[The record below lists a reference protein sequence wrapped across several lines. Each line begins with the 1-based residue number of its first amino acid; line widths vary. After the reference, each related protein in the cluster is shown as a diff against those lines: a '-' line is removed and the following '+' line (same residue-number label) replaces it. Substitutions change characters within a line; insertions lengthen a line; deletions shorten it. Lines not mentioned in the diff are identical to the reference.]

1 MNAAEIIKALQAP
14 TPAGEIRW
22 IPTVKKPKKWMWTAY
37 VEGDYMRRKILEV
50 SPVHDIKILSTWMD
64 GTCKMVSVEVTLHGD
79 DHDTVSAG
87 ISGAEPKQ
95 NVIPANR
102 WKAAKTGAI
111 KNALLEL
118 GFSLDIHGMSEWT
131 KPDKEPN
138 STASRPSQQSQRPEQ
153 ATSQLGST
161 HPEVIEERASMTPT
175 EFWTAIRRMKIDQ
188 SLTREVLAR
197 QHQDFTAALSELATL
212 APQAA

>member
-14 TPAGEIRW
+14 TPAGEVRW
-22 IPTVKKPKKWMWTAY
+22 LPTVKKPKKWMWTAY
-37 VEGDYMRRKILEV
+37 ISGDYMRQKILQV
-50 SPVHDIKILSTWMD
+50 SPAHDIRILSTWMD
-64 GTCKMVSVEVTLHGD
+64 GECRMVSVEVTLHGD
-79 DHDTVSAG
+79 DRDITVAG
-87 ISGAEPKQ
+87 ISGAEPKR
-95 NVIPANR
+95 NVSAEKR

-118 GFSLDIHGMSEWT
+118 GLGLDLHGRSKWT
-131 KPDKEPN
+131 KPDQEPTN
-138 STASRPSQQSQRPEQ
+138 TSRPSQRPAKSAAQ
-153 ATSQLGST
+153 PGST
-161 HPEVIEERASMTPT
+161 RPEVIEERETMTPT

-197 QHQDFTAALSELATL
+197 HHQNFTAALSELATL

>member
-14 TPAGEIRW
+14 TPASEIRW

-37 VEGDYMRRKILEV
+37 ISGDYMRQKILQV
-50 SPVHDIKILSTWMD
+50 SPAHDIRILSTWMD
-64 GTCKMVSVEVTLHGD
+64 GECRMVSVEITLHGD
-79 DHDTVSAG
+79 DRDITVAG
-87 ISGAEPKQ
+87 ISGAEPKR
-95 NVIPANR
+95 NVSAEKR
-102 WKAAKTGAI
+102 WKAAKTGSI

-118 GFSLDIHGMSEWT
+118 GLGLDLHGRSEWT
-131 KPDKEPN
+131 EPKQEPN
-138 STASRPSQQSQRPEQ
+138 GATSRPSQRTEQ
-153 ATSQLGST
+153 PTSQPGST

-197 QHQDFTAALSELATL
+197 NHQDFTAALSELATL